1 MNTERSDFQSLLA
14 TCGEVAREFPQGV
27 IFIGGIAV
35 YLHAINT
42 TTAAA
47 FAEATHDA
55 DFLISLAD
63 MADLRDVEEV
73 TSNRRLSKHQ
83 MVKNG
88 FEFDIYTERQSA
100 LIVPYDEAAARTEKY
115 GEIRVGA
122 IEHLTVLK
130 LEAFADR
137 QGSRKGEKDAMDLL
151 RLTQVSAAR
160 RAGFRIDVALPFLRE
175 AHIALLDK
183 VARGPFATALARG
196 NAHQAK
202 EIRAHFER
210 IAIDLKTAYRKLGS
224 QNIHPHEMQTPDE
237 EQDDGK
243 DMGR

>member
-1 MNTERSDFQSLLA
+1 MNTERSDFHSLLA
-14 TCGEVAREFPQGV
+14 TCGEVARAFPEGV

-42 TTAAA
+42 ATAAA

-83 MVKNG
+83 MVKNN
-88 FEFDIYTERQSA
+88 FAFDIYTERQSA
-100 LIVPYDEAAARTEKY
+100 LIVPYDEAAAHAQKY
-115 GEIRVGA
+115 GEIRVGC

-151 RLTQVSAAR
+151 RLAQVSAAR
-160 RAGFRIDVALPFLRE
+160 RGGFRIDVALPFLRD
-175 AHIALLDK
+175 AHMTLLDK

-202 EIRAHFER
+202 QIRTHFER
-210 IAIDLKTAYRKLGS
+210 IATDLKTAYRNLGS
-224 QNIHPHEMQTPDE
+224 QNTHAHEMQAPDE
-237 EQDDGK
+237 EQDDAK
-243 DMGR
+243 DLGR

>member
-1 MNTERSDFQSLLA
+1 MDAECSDFQTLLA
-14 TCGEVAREFPQGV
+14 TCGEVAREFPEGV

-42 TTAAA
+42 AAAAA

-83 MVKNG
+83 MIKNG
-88 FEFDIYTERQSA
+88 FEFDIYTERQSV
-100 LIVPYDEAAARTEKY
+100 LIVPYDEVAAHAEKY
-115 GEIRVGA
+115 GELRVGS
-122 IEHLTVLK
+122 IEHLTILK

-137 QGSRKGEKDAMDLL
+137 QGSRKGEKDALDLL
-151 RLTQVSAAR
+151 RLAQVSAAR
-160 RAGFRIDVALPFLRE
+160 RGGYRIDVALPFLRE

-196 NAHQAK
+196 NARQAK
-202 EIRAHFER
+202 QIRGHFEK
-210 IAIDLKTAYRKLGS
+210 IAIDLKTAYRKLES
-224 QNIHPHEMQTPDE
+224 QNHHPHEMQAP
-237 EQDDGK
+237 Q
-243 DMGR
+243 